1 MNKRFD
7 LIIVGA
13 GIHGAG
19 IAQAAAAGGYSV
31 LILEQ
36 NDIAAGTS
44 SRSSKLIHGGLR
56 YLESAQFNLVRE
68 CLHERTLLLKL
79 APELVQLKP
88 FFIPVYPN
96 TTRRPWQLRSGLTL
110 YATLGGFGPGTQF
123 STVPR
128 RKWDQLDGLTTDGLE
143 KVFQYHDAQTDD
155 AALTRAVIK
164 SAQHLGAELILPAT
178 LVSAELETDGVT
190 VNYRYQGQ
198 VQSCHCRMLINAG
211 GPWVNR
217 VLDLVTPAVDKLE
230 VDLVQGTHIILDSEF
245 KSGIYYVEAPQDRR
259 AVFAMPWHG
268 KLMVGTTES
277 FYDGDPANVVPLAT
291 EIDYLL
297 EVLGHYFPR
306 YHDLQAS
313 DVAHA
318 FAGLRVLPKS
328 QGTAFSRPRDTI
340 FHCDRTQQPRLVTI
354 YGGKLTAY
362 RATAEKF
369 MLRFG
374 PTLPTR
380 HAVAD
385 TRNLR
390 LSPD

>member
-1 MNKRFD
+1 MNKQFD
-7 LIIVGA
+7 LIVIGA

-19 IAQAAAAGGYSV
+19 IAQAAAAGGHSV

-36 NDIAAGTS
+36 NGIATGTS

-56 YLESAQFNLVRE
+56 YLESAQFGLVRE

-79 APELVQLKP
+79 APDLVQLKP
-88 FFIPVYPN
+88 FFIPVYPG
-96 TTRRPWQLRSGLTL
+96 TTRRPWQLRSGLAL
-110 YATLGGFGPGTQF
+110 YATLGSFGPGTNF
-123 STVPR
+123 RAIPR
-128 RKWDQLDGLTTDGLE
+128 RDWDQLDGLTTDGLE

-155 AALTRAVIK
+155 AALTRAVIN
-164 SAQHLGAELILPAT
+164 SAQHLGAELLLPAT
-178 LVSAELETDGVT
+178 LTSATLESDGVT
-190 VNYRYQGQ
+190 VHYQHQGQ
-198 VQSCHCRMLINAG
+198 AHSCRCRMLINAG

-217 VLDLVTPAVDKLE
+217 VLDLVSPTVDKLD
-230 VDLVQGTHIILDSEF
+230 VDLVQGTHIIIDSEF

-277 FYDGDPANVVPLAT
+277 LYTGDPAKVAPLAT

-306 YHDLQAS
+306 YRGLQAHDIAS
-313 DVAHA
+313 A
-318 FAGLRVLPKS
+318 FAGLRVLPRS
-328 QGTAFSRPRDTI
+328 HGSAFSRPRDTL
-340 FHCDRTQQPRLVTI
+340 FHCDRPQQPRLVTI

-374 PTLPTR
+374 PTLPGR
-380 HAVAD
+380 RAVAD
-385 TRNLR
+385 TRNLH
-390 LSPD
+390 LSPV